1 MKPLGWF
8 RFAGSIAA
16 ACVVVFWLLVGG
28 LWVSGAFE
36 PEERGPKA
44 YPLELIQISNRVDV
58 GRWFETP
65 EAPPRVGL
73 PALDDIEPMA
83 PPKRVSTGFVQVAYS
98 VNSLGIATDARVL
111 NSTHGGFYETEALE
125 SVLDKTHAPGTP
137 GEVRMEIVPFVVPD
151 DDPPA
156 EASGS
161 D

>member
-1 MKPLGWF
+1 MTPMAWL
-8 RFAGSIAA
+8 RFAGSVAA
-16 ACVVVFWLLVGG
+16 ACFVVFWLLVGG

-44 YPLELIQISNRVDV
+44 YPLELIQISDRVDV

-65 EAPPRVGL
+65 EQPPRVGL
-73 PALDDIEPMA
+73 PPLDDIEPLA
-83 PPKRVSTGFVQVAYS
+83 PPERVSTGFVQVAFS

-111 NSTHGGFYETEALE
+111 NSTHGGFYEAEALE
-125 SVLDKTHAPGTP
+125 SVLAKPHPPGSP

-151 DDPPA
+151 EPRA

>member
-1 MKPLGWF
+1 MKPVGWF
-8 RFAGSIAA
+8 RFAGAVAA
-16 ACVVVFWLLVGG
+16 ACFVVFCLLVGG

-73 PALDDIEPMA
+73 PPLDDIEPLA
-83 PPKRVSTGFVQVAYS
+83 PPKRVSTGFVQVAFS
-98 VNSLGIATDARVL
+98 VNELGMATGARVL
-111 NSTHGGFYETEALE
+111 NSTHDGFYESEALE
-125 SVLDKTHAPGTP
+125 SVLAKQHPPGSP
-137 GEVRMEIVPFVVPD
+137 GEVRMEIVPFVVL
-151 DDPPA
+151 DDPPPVT
-156 EASGS
+156 SGG